1 MADVDKAWAGWISFA
16 GTLLGLVGMLN
27 VTRGVVALI
36 SDQQVVQFS
45 ENVVIDNVT
54 AWGWTTLLS
63 GVLLIAIGA
72 SVFGRRT
79 WARIAAIVVITL
91 HATSQVVWLDAYTIW
106 AVLMIGLDTVM
117 LFALTARWSEDRN
130 DLPAAGDRA
139 AGGTPGS
146 AAGLAEAT
154 IQQPRIR

>member
-1 MADVDKAWAGWISFA
+1 MADVDKAWAGWINFA

-36 SDQQVVQFS
+36 SDERVVQFS
-45 ENVVIDNVT
+45 KNVVIDNVT

-79 WARIAAIVVITL
+79 WARIAAIVLIIL
-91 HATSQVVWLDAYTIW
+91 HATAQVAWLDAYTTW
-106 AVLMIGLDTVM
+106 AVLMFGLDTVL
-117 LFALTARWSEDRN
+117 LFALTARWSRDR
-130 DLPAAGDRA
+130 DDMPAWGDEA
-139 AGGTPGS
+139 AGGTPRS
-146 AAGLAEAT
+146 AGRFAEET
-154 IQQPRIR
+154 TLQSRVR